1 MSVARWY
8 LGPVLC
14 LPLSIGGIPGLALA
28 DEGAPGE
35 EADAAAQVWLNRMN
49 HTLATRNYDG
59 EFLHLAQGRVEKM
72 RIVHRVVEGRVS
84 ERLVALTGSGRE
96 FVRLG
101 DEVHCYLPDQ
111 KKVLVERRGSQGS
124 DVGTFLGTL
133 PRFGSSLRDHYRIEL
148 VGRTRSVLGGPAQ
161 VLAVTPRDGY
171 RFGYRL
177 WVDEGSGMPVR
188 TDLCDPQGK
197 VVEQVV
203 FTTLRLPE
211 RIADADLQPSVAAD
225 GFAWVRQGP
234 PLPPTTANI
243 PWRVTRSPPGFA
255 LSSSSLQLLPGGQ
268 KPVAHLVLSDG
279 LASVSVFIE
288 TETAGTVPLR
298 GQGRL
303 GAANAFTT
311 VIDGHQVTAVGEV
324 PAHTVQN
331 IANSVAPTVASGR

>member
-1 MSVARWY
+1 MSRPVRWCSS
-8 LGPVLC
+8 LLLC
-14 LPLSIGGIPGLALA
+14 LPLSLGGASGLAW
-28 DEGAPGE
+28 
-35 EADAAAQVWLNRMN
+35 ADAVAEDADATAQTWLDRMN

-59 EFLHLAQGRVEKM
+59 EFLHLSPGHVEKM
-72 RIVHRVVEGRVS
+72 RIVHRVAEGRVS

-111 KKVLVERRGSQGS
+111 KKVLVERRGAQGN

-211 RIADADLQPSVAAD
+211 RIPDADLQPSVAAE
-225 GFAWVRQGP
+225 GYAWIRQGA
-234 PLPPTTANI
+234 PLPPTPASI

-255 LSSSSLQLLPGGQ
+255 LSSSSMQLLPGGQ

-288 TETAGTVPLR
+288 AEAAGGTPPR
-298 GQGRL
+298 GRGRL

-331 IANSVAPTVASGR
+331 IATSVAPAVAAGR